1 MGKGKKGNG
10 KKKKFPFIIV
20 AIVLLIATFAL
31 GLASRLTNNFTTGV
45 QQFALVYNNKYLL
58 GNQTGFRFDESGTI
72 EIKQFDENNLQKI
85 DVKVYAVQNTKGEVV
100 FEYGGTELNWNDAIA
115 EKDGR
120 EVSGVLD
127 VSVQQSAKGKN
138 GSVTVSGNVNDVVAY
153 FAGGED
159 VEYVTFTDKG
169 EFFLMVITVGTQS
182 VTLTFSTLPDAVK
195 LELNQEGL
203 VF

>member
-31 GLASRLTNNFTTGV
+31 SIASRLTNNFTTEA
-45 QQFALVYNNKYLL
+45 QSFALVYNNKYLL
-58 GNQTGFRFDESGTI
+58 GNQTGFRFGESGTI
-72 EIKQFDENNLQKI
+72 EIKQFDEENLQKI

-100 FEYGGTELNWNDAIA
+100 FQYGENELTWNDAIA

-120 EVSGVLD
+120 EVSGVLT
-127 VSVQQSAKGKN
+127 VSVTQSEKGKN

-153 FAGGED
+153 FAGGSA
-159 VEYVTFTDKG
+159 VEYTKFTDKG
-169 EFFLMVITVGTQS
+169 EFFLMVITVGKQS
-182 VTLTFSTLPDAVK
+182 VTLSFSTLPDVVK
-195 LELNQEGL
+195 VEFNQGEI

>member
-20 AIVLLIATFAL
+20 AIILLVATFAISI
-31 GLASRLTNNFTTGV
+31 ASRLTNNFTTEA

-72 EIKQFDENNLQKI
+72 EIKQFDEDNLQKI

-100 FEYGGTELNWNDAIA
+100 FRYGETELNWNDAIA
-115 EKDGR
+115 EEDGR
-120 EVSGVLD
+120 EVSGVL
-127 VSVQQSAKGKN
+127 SVNVTQSEKGKN
-138 GSVTVSGNVNDVVAY
+138 GSVTVSGNVNDVVTY
-153 FAGGED
+153 FSGGGE
-159 VEYVTFTDKG
+159 VEYMKFTDKG
-169 EFFLMVITVGTQS
+169 EFFLMVITVGKQS
-182 VTLTFSTLPDAVK
+182 VTLSFSTMPDVAMV
-195 LELNQEGL
+195 ELNQEGI